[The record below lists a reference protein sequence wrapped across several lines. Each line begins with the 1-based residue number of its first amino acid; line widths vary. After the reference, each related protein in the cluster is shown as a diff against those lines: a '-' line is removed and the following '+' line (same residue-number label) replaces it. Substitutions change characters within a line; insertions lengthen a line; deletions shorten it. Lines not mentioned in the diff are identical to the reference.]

1 MELLRLVRDRGRL
14 EVRSAAALLGVSHET
29 VRRDLRGLESD
40 GLVRRSYGVA
50 FPVESGAFE
59 TALTYRESNN
69 AEEKQR
75 IASAA
80 VEHLGEAQTLF
91 LDEGYQTRLVAEALP
106 DDRPFTV
113 VTSSLPIATRLSHR
127 PNVQVLILGG
137 RVRGTTLGI
146 VDHWAAD
153 MLASFVIDLAFIGAN
168 GVSEEAGLTTPD
180 PAVALVKSA
189 AVRAARH
196 RIFVGAHHKFGVS
209 TFVRFAALADFDTMI
224 TGMELSS
231 SHASRFVAAGA
242 ALIRV

>member
-168 GVSEEAGLTTPD
+168 GV
-180 PAVALVKSA
+180 
-189 AVRAARH
+189 
-196 RIFVGAHHKFGVS
+196 
-209 TFVRFAALADFDTMI
+209 
-224 TGMELSS
+224 
-231 SHASRFVAAGA
+231 
-242 ALIRV
+242 